1 MTAEKIDRFPISDI
15 ANRLLGNTMS
25 ATIIML
31 GWTLQKGL
39 IPLEVDAVRTAL
51 KLNGSAV
58 TTNLAALEWGR
69 LLAHAPDRLFALFD
83 AGQMS
88 DDLPATAGD
97 AVACSAGN

>member
-1 MTAEKIDRFPISDI
+1 MRA
-15 ANRLLGNTMS
+15 
-25 ATIIML
+25 
-31 GWTLQKGL
+31 
-39 IPLEVDAVRTAL
+39 AL

-69 LLAHAPDRLFALFD
+69 LLAHAPDRLFALLD

-97 AVACSAGN
+97 AVAWFSRQLTDYQDAAYARSFSAVMTGVIGTMGLNILTPMGSG